1 MSTQTIEVTAEGFT
15 ATITR
20 SMGADGAVVIH
31 IDGPDDGPSCARD
44 TMPDGQPRCRI
55 LLNDEPVYQA
65 VAFDPDPGD

>member
-31 IDGPDDGPSCARD
+31 IDGSR
-44 TMPDGQPRCRI
+44 
-55 LLNDEPVYQA
+55 
-65 VAFDPDPGD
+65 